1 MKLTAQGT
9 AFLSRV
15 VLLSCPSH
23 SMPSSTEPSRAE
35 SSVDADSIPQL
46 QHSRSVWQA
55 RCLVLVAIFVS
66 ALSLTLVRA
75 FQKQKTSRAWKEAQ
89 RDAVASAS
97 FLPPRPAMN
106 VSALPTTTTQIA
118 IAKSI
123 PKPDSQ
129 TSRGPSFEALNG
141 GINPNPFLE
150 HLRTLWAQRKYP
162 PITDADG
169 GSYQGCHRD
178 GPLVWVYFWGH
189 LRTFGMHTQNL
200 ASFLDGAQMPC
211 MFLVIYT
218 RDEFDHPARHLDK
231 YIERMHSE
239 GRSVV
244 SEMQKTARKLGANR
258 SLAFAVTH
266 GGQIYPQ
273 RKLTNPIWDYF
284 RGLAKLGTE
293 VANLHG
299 IPQDDRDLIV
309 MTRPD
314 IVFSHAVNLHRVR
327 TIMAKQKV
335 VLLPHHDHRVGGND
349 PSEMLTIG
357 PRQFFEES
365 CLAAPSDGAPCGF
378 EGFHW
383 LIPNPT
389 RLSWRCG
396 YFASWMLY
404 WAYSRGIMPFFYFGP
419 LKLHLHRLDGSF
431 NVGVMRPISHSVKT
445 PNSKVLGV
453 VDLTRR
459 AKCVVGGGPEACNSE
474 LHSFVSK
481 SPRSK
486 CWGSTEYVRV
496 NPGFEKNFSKK
507 EKNKFRSGF
516 WLCKDFRDIDQ
527 TDAGCIFDV
536 GDADGQ

>member
-1 MKLTAQGT
+1 
-9 AFLSRV
+9 
-15 VLLSCPSH
+15 
-23 SMPSSTEPSRAE
+23 MPSSMESSIAE
-35 SSVDADSIPQL
+35 SVGDVGADSIPQL
-46 QHSRSVWQA
+46 QKSRSVWQA
-55 RCLVLVAIFVS
+55 PCLVLVAIFGS
-66 ALSLTLVRA
+66 ALSLSLIGASKKLKV
-75 FQKQKTSRAWKEAQ
+75 SNMAWKEAQ
-89 RDAVASAS
+89 RKDAVLASAS
-97 FLPPRPAMN
+97 FLPPQGPAMPVQAN
-106 VSALPTTTTQIA
+106 H
-118 IAKSI
+118 
-123 PKPDSQ
+123 
-129 TSRGPSFEALNG
+129 FEAFLPPQGPAMPVQANHFEAFLPPQGPAMPVEANHFEVKATG
-141 GINPNPFLE
+141 GIKNPFLE
-150 HLRTLWAQRKYP
+150 HLRIIWAQKKYP

-169 GSYQGCHRD
+169 GSYQQCHRD

-189 LRTFGMHTQNL
+189 LRTFGMHAQNL
-200 ASFLDGAQMPC
+200 QSFLDGAEEKPC

-218 RDEFDHPARHLDK
+218 RDEFDHPGRHLDK

-244 SEMQKTARKLGANR
+244 SEMQRTARKLGANR

-266 GGQIYPQ
+266 GGQTLPPE
-273 RKLTNPIWDYF
+273 RDPRAKPIWDYF

-314 IVFSHAVNLHRVR
+314 IVFSHAVNLHRIR
-327 TIMAKQKV
+327 SIMAKQKI
-335 VLLPHHDHRVGGND
+335 VLLPHHDARVGGND

-383 LIPNPT
+383 RIPNPT

-419 LKLHLHRLDGSF
+419 LKLHLHRLDGHF
-431 NVGVMRPISHSVKT
+431 NVGVMRPIDHSVKT
-445 PNSKVLGV
+445 PDSKVLGV

-474 LHSFVSK
+474 LHRLVSK
-481 SPRSK
+481 GPRSK
-486 CWGSTEYVRV
+486 CWGSTEYRRV
-496 NPGFEKNFSKK
+496 NPGFEKNFSRN
-507 EKNKFRSGF
+507 NKLLSGF

>member
-1 MKLTAQGT
+1 ME
-9 AFLSRV
+9 
-15 VLLSCPSH
+15 
-23 SMPSSTEPSRAE
+23 SSIAE
-35 SSVDADSIPQL
+35 SVGDVGADSIPQL
-46 QHSRSVWQA
+46 QKSRSVWQA
-55 RCLVLVAIFVS
+55 PCLVLVAIFGS
-66 ALSLTLVRA
+66 ALSLTLIVA
-75 FQKQKTSRAWKEAQ
+75 SKKLKVPYIAWTEAQ
-89 RDAVASAS
+89 RKDAVLASAS
-97 FLPPRPAMN
+97 FLPPQGPAMPVQAN
-106 VSALPTTTTQIA
+106 H
-118 IAKSI
+118 
-123 PKPDSQ
+123 
-129 TSRGPSFEALNG
+129 FEAFLPPQGPAMPVEANHFEVNG
-141 GINPNPFLE
+141 GIKNPFLE
-150 HLRTLWAQRKYP
+150 HLRMVWAQKKYP

-189 LRTFGMHTQNL
+189 LRTFGMHAQNL
-200 ASFLDGAQMPC
+200 QSFLDGAEEKPC

-218 RDEFDHPARHLDK
+218 RDEFDHPGRHLDK

-244 SEMQKTARKLGANR
+244 SEMQSTARKLGANR

-266 GGQIYPQ
+266 GGQTLQTYPEIPERD
-273 RKLTNPIWDYF
+273 RKPIWDYF

-314 IVFSHAVNLHRVR
+314 IVFSHAVNLHRIR
-327 TIMAKQKV
+327 TIMAKQKI
-335 VLLPHHDHRVGGND
+335 VLLPHHDARVGGND

-365 CLAAPSDGAPCGF
+365 CLAAPSDGAPCGG

-389 RLSWRCG
+389 RPSWKCG
-396 YFASWMLY
+396 YYASWMLY

-419 LKLHLHRLDGSF
+419 LKLHLHRLDGHF
-431 NVGVMRPISHSVKT
+431 NVGVMRPIDHSVKT
-445 PNSKVLGV
+445 PDSKVLGV

-474 LHSFVSK
+474 LHRLVSK
-481 SPRSK
+481 GPRSK
-486 CWGSTEYVRV
+486 CWGSTEYRRV
-496 NPGFEKNFSKK
+496 NPGFEKNFSRKSK
-507 EKNKFRSGF
+507 LLSGF